1 MKRIIP
7 FLLLLGGMLQAGRAQ
22 ATDEELKKKNLS
34 DTILSRTRELL
45 VPDPF
50 DAQKVL
56 LQLFPG
62 YYYNLSHDNYTNELI
77 SWECRSC
84 KPAPVFDANQIEENT
99 FPNENGVATRLIN
112 VMDYKDA
119 AGQQYKVM
127 SFNHSEYDADGITTG
142 RFSGGILG
150 MAKFMRTPAGWK
162 MRIFQ
167 PVIRAYGAFSQ
178 CPEPELLQIGED
190 QYAFMLRHINGG
202 AGGPFDG
209 DYYLVAGADGAY
221 REVMA
226 AYNTER
232 TEGEGTC
239 YWKSEY
245 SCPPGDKKFFRD
257 IVILTRGTYYA
268 PDKEGLPQ
276 IVRSK
281 LKGKAKGT
289 FSLEQRYIY
298 KGGKGYEAA
307 TPVCT
312 VN

>member
-1 MKRIIP
+1 MA
-7 FLLLLGGMLQAGRAQ
+7 GMCQADTLRA
-22 ATDEELKKKNLS
+22 ADEELKKKNLG
-34 DTILSRTRELL
+34 DTILSRTRELT
-45 VPDPF
+45 VPNPF
-50 DAQKVL
+50 DAQKTL
-56 LQLFPG
+56 LKLFPG
-62 YYYNLSHDNYTNELI
+62 YYYNLSHDGYTNELI
-77 SWECRSC
+77 SWVCNSC
-84 KPAPVFDANQIEENT
+84 KPEPVFDANQIEENT
-99 FPNENGVATRLIN
+99 FPDADGVATRLIN

-142 RFSGGILG
+142 RFTGGILG
-150 MAKFMRTPAGWK
+150 LAKFMLTPEGWK
-162 MRIFQ
+162 LRIFQ
-167 PVIRAYGAFSQ
+167 PVVRAYGSFSQ
-178 CPEPELLQIGED
+178 CPEPKLLQIGED
-190 QYAFMLRHINGG
+190 QYAFMLNHINGG

-245 SCPPGDKKFFRD
+245 SCPASDKKFFRD

-268 PDKEGLPQ
+268 ADKEGMPQ
-276 IVRSK
+276 LVRSK

-289 FSLEQRYIY
+289 FSIEQRYIY
-298 KGGKGYEAA
+298 KGSKGYEAA
-307 TPVCT
+307 APVCT